1 MMINII
7 KNFAQT
13 VSLDPSRVN
22 IPKDPLTENAF
33 TNGLQLFFGLAAAV
47 AVLIIAISALKLTI
61 SQGDPSGVKK
71 ARDSVIYACIG
82 LAITL
87 SGFAIVTFVIER
99 I

>member
-1 MMINII
+1 MINIHKFI
-7 KNFAQT
+7 AQT
-13 VSLDPSRVN
+13 VSIPRDSVN
-22 IPKDPLTENAF
+22 IPKDSLTQPVL
-33 TNGLQLFFGLAAAV
+33 TDGLQLFFGVAAAV
-47 AVLIIAISALKLTI
+47 AVLVIAISAFKLTI
-61 SQGDPSGVKK
+61 SQGDPAGVKK